1 MKLLYLHGFNSSP
14 ESTKAITF
22 KKFLSNQDKKNLIV
36 PNLPISPKDSINL
49 LSEIIEKENK
59 EISLIGSSLGGLY
72 SSYLGNIYGL
82 KNVLINPVVPEHLG
96 FMKDIIGEHSNYQ
109 TKEKYKF
116 TESNYQE
123 LLDLK
128 FNDLSFPM
136 NHFCLV
142 QLGDEVLD
150 QKLTINYFRKSLV
163 IIEKNGIHQFEG
175 FERYLNLIYDFMI
188 N

>member
-14 ESTKAITF
+14 ESAKAKIF
-22 KKFLSNQDKKNLIV
+22 KKFISAQDKKNLII
-36 PNLPISPKDSINL
+36 PELPISPKDSINL
-49 LSEIIEKENK
+49 LSEIIEKENQK
-59 EISLIGSSLGGLY
+59 ISIIGSSLGGFY
-72 SSYLGNIYGL
+72 SSYLGNIYGI
-82 KNVLINPVVPEHLG
+82 KNVLINPVVPEHLES
-96 FMKDIIGEHSNYQ
+96 MKDIIGEHSNYQ
-109 TKEKYKF
+109 SKEKYRF

-128 FNDLSFPM
+128 TSELSFPM

-163 IIEKNGIHQFEG
+163 LIENNGTHQFEG
-175 FERYLNLIYDFMI
+175 FGRHLFMIYDFMT

>member
-14 ESTKAITF
+14 ESAKAKIF
-22 KKFLSNQDKKNLIV
+22 KKFISAQDKKNLII
-36 PNLPISPKDSINL
+36 PELPISPKDSINL
-49 LSEIIEKENK
+49 LSEIIEKENQK
-59 EISLIGSSLGGLY
+59 ISIIGSSLGGFY
-72 SSYLGNIYGL
+72 SSYLGNIYGI
-82 KNVLINPVVPEHLG
+82 KNVLINPVVPEHLES
-96 FMKDIIGEHSNYQ
+96 MKDIIGEHSNYQ
-109 TKEKYKF
+109 SKEKYRF

-128 FNDLSFPM
+128 ISELSFPM

-163 IIEKNGIHQFEG
+163 LIENNGTHQFEG
-175 FERYLNLIYDFMI
+175 FDRHLYMIYDFMT

>member
-14 ESTKAITF
+14 KSTKAITF

-96 FMKDIIGEHSNYQ
+96 FMEDIIGAVSYTHLRAHE
-109 TKEKYKF
+109 T
-116 TESNYQE
+116 
-123 LLDLK
+123 
-128 FNDLSFPM
+128 
-136 NHFCLV
+136 
-142 QLGDEVLD
+142 
-150 QKLTINYFRKSLV
+150 
-163 IIEKNGIHQFEG
+163 
-175 FERYLNLIYDFMI
+175 
-188 N
+188 